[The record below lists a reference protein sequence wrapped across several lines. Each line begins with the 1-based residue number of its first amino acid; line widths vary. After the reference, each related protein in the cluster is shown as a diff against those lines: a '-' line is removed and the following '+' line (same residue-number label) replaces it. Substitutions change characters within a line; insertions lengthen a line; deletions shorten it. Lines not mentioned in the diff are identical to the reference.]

1 MVAAPGPSTAC
12 PCQRQGGPARGEPAP
27 PTLQA
32 LWDGASAEASQ
43 PLCMACESQGHSQ
56 ERGCHPVGGGFST
69 RSVGL
74 VTGNRRDGCA
84 VPRGIWATRDSFHRR
99 EADKIVCIKVETPIW
114 HKNENKV
121 LKTYAGGRESARHIY
136 NKSLIAVFAGSVV
149 KGKKKNTNRRK
160 GGEIG
165 KERGKKNEENMVSLS
180 GN

>member
-1 MVAAPGPSTAC
+1 M
-12 PCQRQGGPARGEPAP
+12 
-27 PTLQA
+27 
-32 LWDGASAEASQ
+32 
-43 PLCMACESQGHSQ
+43 
-56 ERGCHPVGGGFST
+56 GGGWFST

-180 GN
+180 GT